1 MERLVGRFDSP
12 TARERPNKKKK
23 STAAK
28 TARTTRPLKAV
39 KAKATLSAEDNL
51 KKLSRSKLPMLFVK
65 KHEGSWNHQD
75 WLDFL
80 ADIKARVYDPINT
93 DYVGLILEEK
103 KAQYLASR

>member
-1 MERLVGRFDSP
+1 MAEV
-12 TARERPNKKKK
+12 KKTKK
-23 STAAK
+23 TAAK
-28 TARTTRPLKAV
+28 TKTVKPLKAV
-39 KAKATLSAEDNL
+39 KAKAILSAEDNL

-80 ADIKARVYDPINT
+80 ADIKARGYDPINT

>member
-1 MERLVGRFDSP
+1 MTDK
-12 TARERPNKKKK
+12 KKKK

-39 KAKATLSAEDNL
+39 KAKAVLTPEENL

-65 KHEGSWNHQD
+65 KHEGAWNHQD

-80 ADIKARVYDPINT
+80 ADIKARGYDPINT

-103 KAQYLASR
+103 KARYLAGK